1 MDLAQAKNALER
13 GAWFS
18 ARSESFASALLGL
31 GSVKLLE
38 AGCNLFRRGDSNC
51 GLYAV
56 LKGSIRISGLD
67 SEGNELILTFI
78 EAPEWFGELALF
90 DENERTHDAEAV
102 VDTYLF
108 HIPLRGLQAYLLD
121 NPIYWR
127 DFGLMLS
134 QKLRLSFSVIEDMA
148 LLPAPKRLAKRILM
162 MVTSQPSLNDRTAHD
177 IHLSQSDLGNMLS
190 ISRQT
195 TNIILKELE
204 SLGVLSVSYGK
215 IQVLDIPSLNAF
227 VYSS

>member
-1 MDLAQAKNALER
+1 MDLAQAKNALEE

-38 AGCNLFRRGDSNC
+38 AGCSLFRRGDSNC

-67 SEGNELILTFI
+67 SEGNESILTFI

-102 VDTYLF
+102 IDTYLF
-108 HIPLRGLQAYLLD
+108 HISLNGLQAYLLN

-134 QKLRLSFSVIEDMA
+134 QKLRLSFNVIEDMA

-162 MVTSQPSLNDRTAHD
+162 MVTSQASLNGRTAHD
-177 IHLSQSDLGNMLS
+177 IHLSQSDLGNMLA

-195 TNIILKELE
+195 TNVILKELE

-215 IQVLDIPSLNAF
+215 IQVLDISSLHAF

>member
-1 MDLAQAKNALER
+1 MDLAQAKNALEQ

-18 ARSESFASALLGL
+18 ARSESFVSALLGL

-38 AGCNLFRRGDSNC
+38 AGCTLFRRGDSNC

-67 SEGNELILTFI
+67 SEGNESILTFI

-108 HIPLRGLQAYLLD
+108 HIPLNGLQAYLLN

-162 MVTSQPSLNDRTAHD
+162 MVTSQASLNGRTAHN
-177 IHLSQSDLGNMLS
+177 IHLSQSDLGNMLA

-195 TNIILKELE
+195 TNVILKELE

-215 IQVLDIPSLNAF
+215 IQVLDISSLHAF

>member
-1 MDLAQAKNALER
+1 MDLAQAKNALEQ

-18 ARSESFASALLGL
+18 ARSESFVSALLGL

-38 AGCNLFRRGDSNC
+38 AGCTLFRRGDSNC

-67 SEGNELILTFI
+67 SEGNESILTFI

-108 HIPLRGLQAYLLD
+108 HIPLNGLQAYLLN

-162 MVTSQPSLNDRTAHD
+162 MVTSQASLNGRTVHN
-177 IHLSQSDLGNMLS
+177 IHLSQSDLGNMLA

-195 TNIILKELE
+195 TNVILKELE

-215 IQVLDIPSLNAF
+215 IQVLDISSLHAF